1 MGRSNK
7 SSGSRRRLR
16 WVFLFGMLLSVIS
29 TLAVHLHASP
39 LYAFY
44 LPGRIGWIAGLLI
57 VAMCVGMLVAQREQG
72 HDR

>member
-1 MGRSNK
+1 MGRSK
-7 SSGSRRRLR
+7 KQPGSRRRMR
-16 WVFLFGMLLSVIS
+16 WVFLLGMLLSVIS

-39 LYAFY
+39 FYGIY